1 MFDSP
6 GRLIL
11 GLLIGIL
18 FGVLL
23 QKGQVAKFSVIVGQF
38 ILKDW
43 TVVKIMG
50 TAVVVGSVGVYALVD
65 FGLADLHVKPFLL
78 GGVVLGGICFGVGMA
93 VLGYCPGTGVAA
105 CGEGNKDAMVGVLG
119 MFAGALAF
127 VAAYPALQP
136 VIKGL
141 GDLGKVTLPGVTG
154 TSPWLWIVG
163 LVVGGIIALVLHS
176 RRGIS
181 TNPTLNRPTNR
192 ESVSAPHSERGART

>member
-163 LVVGGIIALVLHS
+163 LVVGGTIALVLHS